1 MKEISHLGFRSYIQP
16 DAIFRA
22 VPDFKGFFS
31 PVKFAFEGLFL
42 LPPLTDLLDLFTRRP
57 N

>member
-22 VPDFKGFFS
+22 VPEFKGFFS